1 MKKCTI
7 RVKAT
12 GQVITVKSY
21 STGWITSKGEFI
33 HRTAAELVNVHAE

>member
-12 GQVITVKSY
+12 GQVLTVKSY
-21 STGWITSKGEFI
+21 STGWVTSKGEFI
-33 HRTAAELVNVHAE
+33 HRTAADLISVNAD